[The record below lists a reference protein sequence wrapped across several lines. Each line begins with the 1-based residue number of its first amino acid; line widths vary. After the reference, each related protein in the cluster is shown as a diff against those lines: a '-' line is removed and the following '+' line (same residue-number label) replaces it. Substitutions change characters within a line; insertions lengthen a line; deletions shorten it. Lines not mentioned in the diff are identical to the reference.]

1 VKTNDEKQNQ
11 RRELSKR
18 AWAEAFKRLFAAAGS
33 DWPTGTNL
41 STPEIDRAEK
51 AGQRGHR
58 GLRADGPGWGTRGA
72 GKVGSALMMLAIQ
85 ATKGKRGCDE
95 CGQEKVVEV
104 VDKDGRRSCGRCLAG
119 TE

>member
-1 VKTNDEKQNQ
+1 MADANEKQNQ

-51 AGQRGHR
+51 EANEATEAYAQTGRAGAREA
-58 GLRADGPGWGTRGA
+58 LAKWE
-72 GKVGSALMMLAIQ
+72 ALMMLAIQ

-95 CGQEKVVEV
+95 CGQEKVVEI